1 MKTSILFAVAA
12 VAIGSA
18 ALAADPPPAKPAAA
32 PFDTVARVL
41 LHPRCRNCH
50 PNGDRPL
57 QHDDGRIHAQ
67 EVGRRATALGLD
79 CGACHGSQMPP
90 EPIAGP
96 HVPPGAPNWKLPPE
110 ATPMVFEGRTPAQL
124 CRQLKD
130 PAQTGGKD
138 LAALL
143 HHVEDDELVGY
154 GWDPGEGRTAVPIPR
169 KEFVAAFK
177 AWIDAGAP
185 CPDESAKPSP

>member
-1 MKTSILFAVAA
+1 MKTSILAAVAA
-12 VAIGSA
+12 LAIGSA
-18 ALAADPPPAKPAAA
+18 ALAADPPPSAKPA

-50 PNGDRPL
+50 PDGDRPL

-67 EVGRRATALGLD
+67 EVGRKATALGLD
-79 CGACHGSQMPP
+79 CGACHGAQMPP

-110 ATPMVFEGRTPAQL
+110 KTPMVFEGRTPAQL

-130 PAQTGGKD
+130 PEQTGGRD

-154 GWDPGEGRTAVPIPR
+154 GWNPGEGRTAIPIPR
-169 KEFVAAFK
+169 ENFVAAFK

>member
-1 MKTSILFAVAA
+1 MKTSILLALAA
-12 VAIGSA
+12 LALGSA
-18 ALAADPPPAKPAAA
+18 ALAADAPATKPAA

-67 EVGRRATALGLD
+67 EVGRKATALGLD

-96 HVPPGAPNWKLPPE
+96 NVPPGAPNWK
-110 ATPMVFEGRTPAQL
+110 
-124 CRQLKD
+124 
-130 PAQTGGKD
+130 
-138 LAALL
+138 
-143 HHVEDDELVGY
+143 
-154 GWDPGEGRTAVPIPR
+154 
-169 KEFVAAFK
+169 
-177 AWIDAGAP
+177 
-185 CPDESAKPSP
+185 